1 MTTVTIQQA
10 FEACQTNKNTW
21 LKRKAELADLERE
34 YREQLLAGDEQIPR
48 RIQDLRDNIDVKNGK
63 LIRPPVAI
71 SAHMRRCSTSASATV
86 SMTLCSSTARSWPPR
101 WHLS

>member
-34 YREQLLAGDEQIPR
+34 YREQLLAGDEQ
-48 RIQDLRDNIDVKNGK
+48 
-63 LIRPPVAI
+63 
-71 SAHMRRCSTSASATV
+71 
-86 SMTLCSSTARSWPPR
+86 
-101 WHLS
+101 

>member
-34 YREQLLAGDEQIPR
+34 YREQLLAGDRTNSAQNAGFARQYR
-48 RIQDLRDNIDVKNGK
+48 REKVGN
-63 LIRPPVAI
+63 
-71 SAHMRRCSTSASATV
+71 
-86 SMTLCSSTARSWPPR
+86 
-101 WHLS
+101 

>member
-48 RIQDLRDNIDVKNGK
+48 RMQDLRDNIDVKKWEINQAAGRY
-63 LIRPPVAI
+63 IR
-71 SAHMRRCSTSASATV
+71 SQCSTSAFATG

>member
-1 MTTVTIQQA
+1 MTTVTLQQA
-10 FEACQTNKNTW
+10 FEACQTNKNIW

-48 RIQDLRDNIDVKNGK
+48 RMQDLRDNIDVKKWEINQA
-63 LIRPPVAI
+63 PVAI
-71 SAHMRRCSTSASATV
+71 SAHMRRCSTSASATG